1 MEENRKDLS
10 QFFVLLPELPNQK
23 FRIKRRR
30 GKGAQK
36 WRFLPKANRMETPKR
51 RKNEHGIALV
61 LLGLSAYM
69 YDALGRETSVEDED
83 AGILPGFFKFCAVA
97 LAPLRYLIF
106 SIRRGNFRA
115 LLPFSAYLILLAA
128 LLILGRL
135 ARITQ

>member
-1 MEENRKDLS
+1 MSMESAVCLAAE
-10 QFFVLLPELPNQK
+10 
-23 FRIKRRR
+23 I
-30 GKGAQK
+30 A
-36 WRFLPKANRMETPKR
+36 
-51 RKNEHGIALV
+51 IALV

-69 YDALGRETSVEDED
+69 YDALGRETPVEDED

-128 LLILGRL
+128 LLILWRL

>member
-1 MEENRKDLS
+1 MSMESAVCLAAE
-10 QFFVLLPELPNQK
+10 
-23 FRIKRRR
+23 I
-30 GKGAQK
+30 A
-36 WRFLPKANRMETPKR
+36 
-51 RKNEHGIALV
+51 IALV

-69 YDALGRETSVEDED
+69 YDALGRETPVKDEY

-97 LAPLRYLIF
+97 LAPLQYLIF